1 MQGLSND
8 QVLRYV
14 IDGGVMEEPDNCPEK
29 LYELMRRCWQHKHT
43 LRPSFMDI
51 VTLLLTDVNTS
62 FAAVSF
68 YHSEEAQEVGLSLHS
83 TRDPIGVIVR
93 FSQLFLLSPYV
104 QYLSK
109 VIFGFT
115 ANLTFSIIF

>member
-1 MQGLSND
+1 MLVIQGLSND

-43 LRPSFMDI
+43 LRPSFIDI
-51 VTLLLTDVNTS
+51 VTLLLSDVHTS

-68 YHSEEAQEVGLSLHS
+68 YHSDEAQEVCHS
-83 TRDPIGVIVR
+83 TKGFCAFIYLLPIFPI
-93 FSQLFLLSPYV
+93 Y
-104 QYLSK
+104 K
-109 VIFGFT
+109 
-115 ANLTFSIIF
+115 